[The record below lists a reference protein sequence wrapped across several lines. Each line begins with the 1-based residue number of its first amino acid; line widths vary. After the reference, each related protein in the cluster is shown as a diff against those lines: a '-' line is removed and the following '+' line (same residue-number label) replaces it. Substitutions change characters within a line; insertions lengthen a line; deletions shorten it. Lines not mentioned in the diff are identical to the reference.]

1 MKINKSL
8 KYFIFLLL
16 CSFPMFVYAKSYYGV
31 ITGAGVRV
39 RKDPSSTNYYK
50 MASSGEIFNMP
61 DAELLPG
68 NSDCQNGWYK
78 VNYNESSIGYV
89 CSNYI
94 KVYEK
99 AESTIDG
106 GTPSNDCEREMQ
118 QKGFPSSYWSGLCSL
133 KSSHSNWD
141 FVAMTTDTTGNTI
154 DWNMSVNAESSC
166 GKNYISTSNAA
177 YKDSGCTKTG
187 DSGYYPVSTS
197 AVKYYMD
204 PRNFLNEV
212 NIFMFESQNRNDSV
226 NQESYKTASSKIF
239 GNSYLIQQ
247 IPNLTEY
254 IKNASNETGVSQTAI
269 ASRIKQELGNAKLGY
284 TYPVDGSALYSV
296 VSGNYTTRTGWTY
309 NGVSVDNYYNFFNI
323 AAYDGSD
330 VTKQALIYALNHKW
344 GGTGNQDVDRQAA
357 VTGGSQF
364 LNNKYVGMG
373 QNTAYYQKFNI
384 FPSVTTSRYLNQ
396 YMTNIQ
402 APVSESKILYNAYK
416 DAGILD
422 SSFKFYIPV
431 YQGMDST
438 PTSVED
444 VENNSNTNNNPTQ
457 KSSVESIVNSAGF
470 RYSNGYI
477 SKINIGTNV
486 DDIKNALASVGG
498 SVSITDASG
507 KEVSGVAV
515 GTGYRINIS
524 GATNETLIAVVY
536 GDVSGDG
543 KINAL
548 DLLKVQKQILGT
560 ANLNGSYKEAAD
572 VSHDGNINALDLLKV
587 QKNILNTGNIEQ

>member
-99 AESTIDG
+99 AESTTDG

-177 YKDSGCTKTG
+177 YKDSSCTKTG

-284 TYPVDGSALYSV
+284 TYPVDGSSLYSV

-444 VENNSNTNNNPTQ
+444 VENNSNTNNNSTQ

>member
-61 DAELLPG
+61 DAELVAG
-68 NSDCQNGWYK
+68 NAACPNGWYK
-78 VNYNESSIGYV
+78 VNYNSSSIGYV

-99 AESTIDG
+99 AESTNDN
-106 GTPSNDCEREMQ
+106 GTPTNDCEREMQ
-118 QKGFPSSYWSGLCSL
+118 QKGFPSSYWSGLCNL
-133 KSSHSNWD
+133 KSAHSNWD
-141 FVAMTTDTTGNTI
+141 FIAMTKDNEGNTI

-177 YKDSGCTKTG
+177 YKDSSCTKTG
-187 DSGYYPVSTS
+187 DSGYSPVSTN
-197 AVKYYMD
+197 AVKYFLD

-212 NIFMFESQNRNDSV
+212 NIFMFESQNRNDAIDP
-226 NQESYKTASSKIF
+226 EAYKTASSKIF
-239 GNSYLIQQ
+239 GNSYLVQQ

-254 IKNASNETGVSQTAI
+254 IKNASNATGVSQTAL
-269 ASRIKQELGNAKLGY
+269 ASRIRQELGNAKLSY
-284 TYPVDGSALYSV
+284 TYPVDNSSLYSV
-296 VSGNYTTRTGWTY
+296 VSGNYTTRTGWTH
-309 NGVSVDNYYNFFNI
+309 NGASVDNYYNFYNV

-330 VTKQALIYALNHKW
+330 VTKKALIYALNHHW
-344 GGTGNQDVDRQAA
+344 GGTGNQDNDRQTA
-357 VTGGSQF
+357 VTGGAEF
-364 LNNKYVGMG
+364 LNNKYVGAG

-384 FPSVTTSRYLNQ
+384 FPSLSTSRYLNQ

-402 APVSESKILYNAYK
+402 APVSESTILYNAYK
-416 DAGILD
+416 DAGILNA
-422 SSFKFYIPV
+422 SFKFYIPV
-431 YQGMDST
+431 YQGMIGT
-438 PTSVED
+438 PISADE
-444 VENNSNTNNNPTQ
+444 VENNNNNQNNNQQQT
-457 KSSVESIVNSAGF
+457 SSVENIVNSAGF

-477 SKINIGTNV
+477 SKINVGTNV
-486 DDIKNALASVGG
+486 NDIKNALTSVGG
-498 SVSITDASG
+498 NVSITNASG
-507 KEVSGVAV
+507 NEVNGSIA
-515 GTGYRINIS
+515 TGYRININGS
-524 GATNETLIAVVY
+524 NSETLIAVVY

-560 ANLNGSYKEAAD
+560 TNLNGSYKEAAD
-572 VSHDGNINALDLLKV
+572 VSHDGTINALDLLKV